1 MSTDTKDEAI
11 NVTEEQDGSVV
22 VELPEGELAPDPQEG
37 AQSGPGDD
45 GGDEDRP
52 GDSDAVREARR
63 ARRRAKKELVR
74 RTNEEKDQRLQM
86 LQRQNQELMERLSV
100 VERKTHSSDLARLDK
115 AIEDETLRFR
125 YYTQKMQ
132 EATAAGDG
140 KAFTDA
146 QEAWYETRRKI
157 EAMNGLKQ
165 RAAQATQQQQGAA
178 NPKVTRLA
186 NDWMSRNDWYD
197 PAANDEDTAIAKV
210 IDGKLA
216 QEGWDPGSAEYWDE
230 LDRRLQKRLPHRYTD
245 SVDDHSRRSRPRS
258 VVTGSGR
265 EVGGGSSRQ
274 TFVLSPEQVR
284 AMKDAGMWDDP
295 QSRAR
300 MIKRYAQEARSRSN

>member
-1 MSTDTKDEAI
+1 
-11 NVTEEQDGSVV
+11 
-22 VELPEGELAPDPQEG
+22 
-37 AQSGPGDD
+37 
-45 GGDEDRP
+45 
-52 GDSDAVREARR
+52 
-63 ARRRAKKELVR
+63 
-74 RTNEEKDQRLQM
+74 
-86 LQRQNQELMERLSV
+86 
-100 VERKTHSSDLARLDK
+100 
-115 AIEDETLRFR
+115 
-125 YYTQKMQ
+125 
-132 EATAAGDG
+132 
-140 KAFTDA
+140 
-146 QEAWYETRRKI
+146 
-157 EAMNGLKQ
+157 MN
-165 RAAQATQQQQGAA
+165 
-178 NPKVTRLA
+178 
-186 NDWMSRNDWYD
+186 RNDWYD

-216 QEGWDPGSAEYWDE
+216 QEGWDPGSSEYWDE